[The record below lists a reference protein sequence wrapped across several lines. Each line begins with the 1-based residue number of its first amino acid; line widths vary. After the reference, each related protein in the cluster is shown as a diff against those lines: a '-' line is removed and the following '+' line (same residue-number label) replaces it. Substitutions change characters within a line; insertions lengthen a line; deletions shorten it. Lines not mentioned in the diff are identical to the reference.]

1 MRGLPPGF
9 QLGGD
14 IIERGLG
21 HGGMGVVYSARQHGL
36 EHRVALKVIAEELTE
51 EPAYVA
57 RFRRESRL
65 AARGEPPNVVP
76 IYEAGEHD
84 GRLFLA
90 MRFVPGE
97 DLRAI
102 VRRDGPLDPMRA
114 ISLLEKV
121 AAGLDAVHAAGL
133 VHRDVTPANVLVTQP
148 DEEAYLTDFG
158 LARQAAGGARGV
170 RDSKNAI
177 GTADYMSPEQFRG
190 ECVDAR
196 SDIYSLSVVLYHL
209 LEGQPPFSN

>member
-9 QLGGD
+9 ELAGY
-14 IIERGLG
+14 IIERELG
-21 HGGMGVVYSARQHGL
+21 HGGMGVVYAATQVGL
-36 EHRVALKVIAEELTE
+36 GRRVALKVIAEELAE

-57 RFRRESRL
+57 RFRRESRF
-65 AARGEPPNVVP
+65 AALVEHPNVVP
-76 IYEAGEHD
+76 IYEAGEQD

-102 VRRDGPLDPMRA
+102 VRRDGALDPLRA
-114 ISLLEKV
+114 ISLIEKV
-121 AAGLDAVHAAGL
+121 AAGLDAVHVAGL

-158 LARQAAGGARGV
+158 LARQAAGGSSGIS
-170 RDSKNAI
+170 DSNLAI
-177 GTADYMSPEQFRG
+177 GTPDYMSPEQFRG
-190 ECVDAR
+190 ERADAR
-196 SDIYSLSVVLYHL
+196 SDIYALTVVLYHL
-209 LEGQPPFSN
+209 LEGQPPFGS